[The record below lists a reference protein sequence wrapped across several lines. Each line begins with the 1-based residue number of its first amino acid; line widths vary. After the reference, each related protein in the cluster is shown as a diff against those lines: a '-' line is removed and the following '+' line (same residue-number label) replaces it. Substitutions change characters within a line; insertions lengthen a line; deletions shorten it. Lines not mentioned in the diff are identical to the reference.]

1 MKTFDSR
8 VRRTCRLVGHRRWEW
23 KKEVLG
29 LSSWAGV
36 STIYSD
42 WEKSRFGNRE
52 LRCLFSHVK
61 FETSIRYPR
70 RDSQIGNRLHE
81 SGFQRRIRVGEI
93 YLWFSSRW
101 MALKPWDW
109 IKFWG
114 DTALGAKGVTEPG
127 VQRLS
132 RDGYPKGKRLMTQAW
147 LLAWLSLLFWCYNVI
162 N

>member
-101 MALKPWDW
+101 MAFKTMRLNKILGRHCSRSKGSHRAWGAEAQQRW
-109 IKFWG
+109 I
-114 DTALGAKGVTEPG
+114 
-127 VQRLS
+127 S
-132 RDGYPKGKRLMTQAW
+132 KGKEINDPGLAPGMTLPSILMLQ
-147 LLAWLSLLFWCYNVI
+147 CY
-162 N
+162 